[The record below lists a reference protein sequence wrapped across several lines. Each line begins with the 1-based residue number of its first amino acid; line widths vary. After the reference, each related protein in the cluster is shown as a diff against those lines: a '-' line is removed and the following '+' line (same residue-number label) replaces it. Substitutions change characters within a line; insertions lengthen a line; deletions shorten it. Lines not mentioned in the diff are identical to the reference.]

1 MIARALMAFAMLAI
15 FDVSLHAEAPARTTQ
30 MCWGTGLHDR
40 TVYHAS
46 IEDRE
51 DRGDSFLELLRI
63 SGIELVTHECV
74 TLPFAAHTVFKQQM
88 IENWRRVELEVID
101 TNFLSDLDY

>member
-1 MIARALMAFAMLAI
+1 MIARALQVFAMLMM
-15 FDVSLHAEAPARTTQ
+15 FDAPLHAGTPAQTAQ
-30 MCWGTGLHDR
+30 MCWGIGLHDR

-46 IEDRE
+46 IENRE

-63 SGIELVTHECV
+63 SGIELATHECV
-74 TLPFAAHTVFKQQM
+74 TLRLAAFAAYKQRM
-88 IENWRRVELEVID
+88 IENWRRAELEVID